1 MGITNFSRDMFS
13 NFYPLHE
20 MDIYFVLCHDMEIRI
35 AIKVTLCSFIPWK
48 VIYVY

>member
-20 MDIYFVLCHDMEIRI
+20 MDIYFVTMSRYGNPHSDKSYIM
-35 AIKVTLCSFIPWK
+35 
-48 VIYVY
+48 